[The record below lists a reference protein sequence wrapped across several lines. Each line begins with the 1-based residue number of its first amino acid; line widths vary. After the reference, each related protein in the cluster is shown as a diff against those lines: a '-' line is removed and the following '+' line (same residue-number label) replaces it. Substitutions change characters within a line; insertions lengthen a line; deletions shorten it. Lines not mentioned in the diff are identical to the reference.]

1 MPDKSKYI
9 ALVCSVSSAAVIAIF
24 FLMTFHN
31 AINTPIRWV
40 SLLFLVIAEALGI
53 IKTFTVKRT
62 ILDIASITTSII
74 HVMAVLIISIIFTNI
89 ITLSIKK
96 YIILNV
102 LFICILLFVDALL
115 ILFKNRVAM
124 QNEKLNSIQ
133 STMEYLAE
141 KAASLYM
148 EFKDTGYKKDLE
160 EIVELIRY
168 SDNSSLSK
176 AEQAEMEIINM
187 LDELRVL
194 LKSNNDN
201 AMEPMK
207 YISEIKKAIKMRSLK
222 LANEK
227 RGSC

>member
-31 AINTPIRWV
+31 AINAPIRWV

-53 IKTFTVKRT
+53 IKAFTVKRS

-102 LFICILLFVDALL
+102 LFICILLLVDALL
-115 ILFKNRVAM
+115 VLFKNRVTM
-124 QNEKLNSIQ
+124 QNEKLNTSQ

-141 KAASLYM
+141 KASSLYM
-148 EFKDTGYKKDLE
+148 EFKDTEYKKDLE
-160 EIVELIRY
+160 EIVESIRY

-176 AEQAEMEIINM
+176 AQQAEMEIINM

-201 AMEPMK
+201 AMEPMEC
-207 YISEIKKAIKMRSLK
+207 ISEIKKAVKMRSLQ